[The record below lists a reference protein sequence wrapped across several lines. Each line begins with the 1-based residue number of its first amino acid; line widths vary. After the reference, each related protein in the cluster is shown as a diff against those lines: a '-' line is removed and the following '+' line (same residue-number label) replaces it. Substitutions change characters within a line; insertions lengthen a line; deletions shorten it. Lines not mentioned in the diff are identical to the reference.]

1 MTIKSQT
8 ISLANRLLSLAG
20 VTIRPMRGLERQI
33 TGWEVLKTTR
43 SRKRSSEDGQAVR
56 HSDGTIVST
65 VDSGRSIAWFVMNPK
80 DVIQSEH
87 MRGKFYEQE
96 ELDII
101 RSLYK
106 GGVFVDIGANVGN
119 HALFAARNLG
129 APRVICFEPNPAAFE
144 ILKLNFLLNE
154 VSDRLDLRT
163 VGLSDRADMLPLV
176 ASENNLG
183 DGRFGDTT
191 TTSDQTLQVLVG
203 DEQLTDVAP
212 GFVKIDVEG
221 MEIRV
226 LAGLRELIGRSRPP
240 MLVEVDAAN
249 DRAFVE
255 FLASID
261 YRIVRTC
268 TRYTA
273 NCNYAISAS

>member
-1 MTIKSQT
+1 
-8 ISLANRLLSLAG
+8 
-20 VTIRPMRGLERQI
+20 
-33 TGWEVLKTTR
+33 
-43 SRKRSSEDGQAVR
+43 
-56 HSDGTIVST
+56 
-65 VDSGRSIAWFVMNPK
+65 
-80 DVIQSEH
+80 
-87 MRGKFYEQE
+87 
-96 ELDII
+96 
-101 RSLYK
+101 
-106 GGVFVDIGANVGN
+106 
-119 HALFAARNLG
+119 
-129 APRVICFEPNPAAFE
+129 
-144 ILKLNFLLNE
+144 
-154 VSDRLDLRT
+154 
-163 VGLSDRADMLPLV
+163 
-176 ASENNLG
+176 
-183 DGRFGDTT
+183 
-191 TTSDQTLQVLVG
+191 LQVLVG